1 MSAAIKRSPQSFII
15 LTYGCQM
22 NVRDSETMAG
32 LLNMAG
38 MTETGALEEADV
50 VILNTCGVRHSAENK
65 VFGKLGEIKKMKKEK
80 PETLIAVGGCMS
92 QLADARKKL
101 TQLGADV
108 VFGPNNISELPELI
122 KQVSENSRPVVKIM
136 ETIDIEKEKLPA
148 RHKPGISAFVNVMYG
163 CNNFCS
169 YCVVP
174 YTRGRE
180 RSRGSADIIDEIRN
194 LAGQGYKE
202 ITLLGQNVNSYG
214 SGLKE
219 KITFAGLLAKLQDI
233 EGIKRFRFTT
243 SHPKDISDELI
254 EVIGAYD
261 KICNHIH
268 MPLQAGSD
276 QILRAMNRGYDTG
289 QYLQLIDKIRMAVPE
304 AAITSDLIVGF
315 PGEEDGDFEDTLEM
329 VERIRFDAA
338 FIFMYSPR
346 GGTKAAA
353 MDKQVPLQVK
363 KDRINLLL
371 ERQYAIAAEINK
383 SLENTVQEVLVE
395 GFSKTDPGKLTA
407 RTGTNRIVN
416 FTGPD
421 TLSGQTI
428 AVKITHS
435 GTFSLLGEMCQ

>member
-1 MSAAIKRSPQSFII
+1 
-15 LTYGCQM
+15 
-22 NVRDSETMAG
+22 MAG